1 MASGS
6 SSEGECGSKRES
18 RIKNPRFKQTE
29 NNLLIQLCL
38 QYKQILFK
46 SGHGAAA
53 KKKRLWQKISNDVSA
68 LGFHK
73 RQSRECQ
80 KRWYDIRTAIK
91 NKHFSLNMRLKNAG
105 EEAAWSPLTS
115 IEKAICSTFD
125 VSGEE
130 ISRGVSIAEPKK
142 AKQIFIPSSHLSL
155 HENEETVKNQS
166 DDSNESFAACTT
178 DLHVE
183 YVQIDSEAQTT
194 MPRKDKEDDELLNQ
208 QQTTSMTVSSEWD
221 LSTHETKPNLEAF
234 GEITS
239 DQLTNPAEK
248 LTSMQAGLI
257 KEIQDVKE
265 LITVHSSAQNAHLET
280 IACQLTR
287 IANIMDKRSISTNK
301 ATQT

>member
-38 QYKQILFK
+38 QYKHILFK

-53 KKKRLWQKISNDVSA
+53 KKKKLWQKISNDVSA

-91 NKHFSLNMRLKNAG
+91 NKHFSLNMRFKNAG

-125 VSGEE
+125 VRGEE
-130 ISRGVSIAEPKK
+130 ISRGVGIAEPKK
-142 AKQIFIPSSHLSL
+142 ANKIFIPSSHLSL

-183 YVQIDSEAQTT
+183 YVQTDSEAQTT
-194 MPRKDKEDDELLNQ
+194 MSRKDKEDDELVNQ
-208 QQTTSMTVSSEWD
+208 QQATSMTVSSEWD

-265 LITVHSSAQNAHLET
+265 LITVHSLAQNAHLET

>member
-53 KKKRLWQKISNDVSA
+53 KKKKLWQKISNDVSA

-91 NKHFSLNMRLKNAG
+91 NKHFSFNLRLKNAG
-105 EEAAWSPLTS
+105 EAACSPLTS

-125 VSGEE
+125 IRGEE
-130 ISRGVSIAEPKK
+130 ISRGVGVAEPKK
-142 AKQIFIPSSHLSL
+142 AKKIFIPSSHLSL
-155 HENEETVKNQS
+155 RENEETVKNQS

-183 YVQIDSEAQTT
+183 YVQTDSETT

-208 QQTTSMTVSSEWD
+208 EQTTSMTESSEWD
-221 LSTHETKPNLEAF
+221 LSTHENKPNLEAF

-239 DQLTNPAEK
+239 DQLSNPTEK
-248 LTSMQAGLI
+248 IASMQAGLI

-265 LITVHSSAQNAHLET
+265 LITVHSSAQNAHLEI

-287 IANIMDKRSISTNK
+287 IADIMDKRSISTNK